1 VKLKHVSPV
10 YPAGA
15 PAGVVRLN
23 TVIGTDGFV
32 KDLTITSSP
41 APALALSA
49 ENAVRQW
56 QFDQTLLNCVPV
68 EVRMSVVVEFQ

>member
-1 VKLKHVSPV
+1 M
-10 YPAGA
+10 YPQGA
-15 PAGVVRLN
+15 PAGIVRMD

-32 KDLTITSSP
+32 KDVTITSSS

-68 EVRMSVVVEFQ
+68 EVRMSVLVEFQ